1 MDASFLTTTGL
12 TVMRS
17 LTNIDSSLGFRRYL

>member
-1 MDASFLTTTGL
+1 MVLSTVMRRASFL

-17 LTNIDSSLGFRRYL
+17 LTSMPWGSPMV